1 MRLGV
6 VTIGQ
11 TPRPD
16 LLAPFRS
23 ALGDDADIVEAG
35 ALDGLSDAQVRELT
49 PQPEETPLVTRL
61 ASGETVVIAKERI
74 LGRLQARIDAL
85 VAAGAGLVVV
95 LCTGPFPRFAAPVPV
110 LLPDPILRHLVEG
123 VLPEG
128 KLGVVAPIAGQFP
141 MMARKWCGYD
151 LALRAVDPY
160 VKVAAMGEAVADL
173 GDCQIVVLDCMG
185 FSPAHAACARAA
197 CPRPALLA
205 QEVLAST
212 VALLVGAGQPAH
224 AAADQGNA

>member
-11 TPRPD
+11 TPRPG
-16 LLAPFRS
+16 LLAPFCT
-23 ALGDDADIVEAG
+23 ALGNAADIVEAG
-35 ALDGLSDAQVRELT
+35 ALDGLTAAEVRALA

-61 ASGETVVIAKERI
+61 ASGEAVVIAKERI
-74 LGRLQARIDAL
+74 LDRLQRRIDAL
-85 VAAGAGLVVV
+85 VAAGAALVVV
-95 LCTGPFPRFAAPVPV
+95 LCTGPFPRFLAPVPV

-123 VLPEG
+123 ILPDG

-160 VKVAAMGEAVADL
+160 TEVAAMGEAVADL
-173 GDCQIVVLDCMG
+173 GDCQLVVLDCMG
-185 FSPAHAACARAA
+185 FSSAHAATARAA
-197 CPRPALLA
+197 CPRPVLLA
-205 QEVLAST
+205 QDVLART
-212 VALLVGAGQPAH
+212 VAMLAG
-224 AAADQGNA
+224 ADQPTATVQGGR